1 MSAGRNHER
10 QVIGVDERVSV
21 GRAIPLGI
29 QHMMSMFGSTV
40 LVPILTGLDPNVA
53 IMCSGIGT
61 ICYLL
66 VTGNKIPS
74 YLGSSFAFISPI
86 IAIGATHGLS
96 AAMSGVIV
104 AGLVFLVIA
113 GIIRLVGTGWLD
125 RLLPPVLVASVMVVI
140 GVGLSATAV
149 NMAFMGTD
157 DAGVSSFSGI
167 GALVAGVT
175 LLAAVVFSGQ
185 RGIVGTVPV
194 LLAIIVGYALAA
206 VLGLVDFAPVAAA
219 AWVGLPNVSLPTF
232 DVGAIVLIAPVA
244 IVVVIEHIG
253 HLLAVGE
260 IVGKDYRKMMPRSL
274 AGDGL
279 SCIISGFLGGPPT
292 TTYAENI
299 GVMSV
304 TRVYSTQIFWYAGA
318 FALVVGG
325 FCPKLAALI
334 RSIPDPVMGGV
345 CLLLF
350 GLIASNGLRMLVAN
364 RVDFDANR
372 NLMIASVVIILG
384 VGMETSGVS
393 IPLGDYT
400 LPGMATS
407 TLVGILLN
415 LVLPREKRPNAAEP
429 AGSEAQGQLASA
441 GDPAGAG
448 ADGRRASVG
457 DPTGAGELAG
467 AGGPANPSR
476 SL

>member
-1 MSAGRNHER
+1 MSHHER
-10 QVIGVDERVSV
+10 EVIGVDDRVSPA
-21 GRAIPLGI
+21 RAIPLGI

-40 LVPILTGLDPNVA
+40 LVPVLTGLDPNVA

-86 IAIGATHGLS
+86 IAVGATQGLD

-104 AGLVFLVIA
+104 AGAVFLVVA
-113 GIIRLVGTGWLD
+113 GIIKFVGTGWLD

-140 GVGLSATAV
+140 GVGLSATAA

-157 DAGVSSFSGI
+157 AAGASVFNPQ
-167 GALVAGVT
+167 GAIVAAIT
-175 LLAAVVFSGQ
+175 LLAAVIFSG
-185 RGIVGTVPV
+185 RGGIVGTVPV
-194 LLAIIVGYALAA
+194 LLAIVVGYAVAIA
-206 VLGLVDFAPVAAA
+206 FGMVDFAPIAEA
-219 AWVGLPNVSLPTF
+219 AWVGLPNVSFPKF
-232 DVGAIVLIAPVA
+232 DMGAIALIAPVA
-244 IVVVIEHIG
+244 VVTVIEHIG

-260 IVGKDYRKMMPRSL
+260 IVDKDYRPLLPLSL

-279 SCIISGFLGGPPT
+279 STMISGFLGGPPT
-292 TTYAENI
+292 TTYAEII

-304 TRVYSTQIFWYAGA
+304 TRVYSTQIFWYAGG
-318 FALVVGG
+318 FALIVGG
-325 FCPKLAALI
+325 LCPKLAALI
-334 RSIPDPVMGGV
+334 NSIPSPVMGGV

-350 GLIASNGLRMLVAN
+350 GLIASNGLRMLVSN
-364 RVDFDANR
+364 GVDFDVNR

-384 VGMETSGVS
+384 VGMETSGIA

-407 TLVGILLN
+407 TLVGIILN
-415 LVLPREKRPNAAEP
+415 LVLPQEKK
-429 AGSEAQGQLASA
+429 GEA
-441 GDPAGAG
+441 
-448 ADGRRASVG
+448 RA
-457 DPTGAGELAG
+457 
-467 AGGPANPSR
+467 
-476 SL
+476 

>member
-1 MSAGRNHER
+1 MSSQER
-10 QVIGVDERVSV
+10 EIIGVDDRVSI

-40 LVPILTGLDPNVA
+40 LVPVLTGLDPNVA

-86 IAIGATHGLS
+86 LAVGATKGLA

-104 AGLVFLVIA
+104 AGLVFLIVA

-140 GVGLSATAV
+140 GVGLAATAAD
-149 NMAFMGTD
+149 MAFMTTDSAGTSVFY
-157 DAGVSSFSGI
+157 GV
-167 GALVAGVT
+167 GAIVAFVT
-175 LLAAVVFSGQ
+175 LIAAVVFSSMG
-185 RGIVGTVPV
+185 GIIGTVPV
-194 LLAIIVGYALAA
+194 LLAIIVGYLLSLAL
-206 VLGLVDFAPVAAA
+206 GIVDFEPVANA
-219 AWVGLPNVSLPTF
+219 AWIGLPHISMPVF
-232 DVGAIVLIAPVA
+232 DPGAIALVAPVA

-260 IVGKDYRKMMPRSL
+260 IVGKDYRKMLPRSL

-279 SCIISGFLGGPPT
+279 STVISGFLGGPPT

-304 TRVYSTQIFWYAGA
+304 TRVYSTQIFWYAAG

-334 RSIPDPVMGGV
+334 QSIPGPVMGGV
-345 CLLLF
+345 SLLLF
-350 GLIASNGLRMLVAN
+350 GLIASNGLRMLVSN
-364 RVDFDANR
+364 QVDFDVNR

-384 VGMETSGVS
+384 VGMETSGIA
-393 IPLGDYT
+393 IPIGDYT

-407 TLVGILLN
+407 TLVGILMN
-415 LVLPREKRPNAAEP
+415 LILPRPK
-429 AGSEAQGQLASA
+429 SE
-441 GDPAGAG
+441 
-448 ADGRRASVG
+448 
-457 DPTGAGELAG
+457 
-467 AGGPANPSR
+467 
-476 SL
+476 

>member
-1 MSAGRNHER
+1 MSAHDREI
-10 QVIGVDERVSV
+10 IGVDDRVSV

-40 LVPILTGLDPNVA
+40 LVPVLTGLDPNVA

-86 IAIGATHGLS
+86 LAVGATKGLD

-104 AGLVFLVIA
+104 AGLVFLAVA

-140 GVGLSATAV
+140 GVGLAATAAD
-149 NMAFMGTD
+149 MAFMTTDASGASVFFGT
-157 DAGVSSFSGI
+157 

-175 LLAAVVFSGQ
+175 LAAAVVFSSMG
-185 RGIVGTVPV
+185 GIVGTVPV
-194 LLAIIVGYALAA
+194 LLAIIVGYLVSLA
-206 VLGLVDFAPVAAA
+206 LGLVDFAPVAEA
-219 AWVGLPNVSLPTF
+219 AWIGLPNVSMPRF
-232 DVGAIVLIAPVA
+232 DPGAVALVAPVA
-244 IVVVIEHIG
+244 VVVVIEHIG

-260 IVGKDYRKMMPRSL
+260 IVGKDYREMLPRSL
-274 AGDGL
+274 AGDGI
-279 SCIISGFLGGPPT
+279 STCISGFLGGPPT

-304 TRVYSTQIFWYAGA
+304 TRVYSTQIFWYAAG

-334 RSIPDPVMGGV
+334 QSIPSPVMGGV
-345 CLLLF
+345 SLLLF
-350 GLIASNGLRMLVAN
+350 GLIASNGLRMLVSN
-364 RVDFDANR
+364 RVDFDVNR

-384 VGMETSGVS
+384 VGMETSGIA
-393 IPLGDYT
+393 IPIGDYT

-407 TLVGILLN
+407 TLVGIIMN
-415 LVLPREKRPNAAEP
+415 LILPRPQASEEP
-429 AGSEAQGQLASA
+429 
-441 GDPAGAG
+441 
-448 ADGRRASVG
+448 
-457 DPTGAGELAG
+457 
-467 AGGPANPSR
+467 
-476 SL
+476 

>member
-1 MSAGRNHER
+1 MSAHER
-10 QVIGVDERVSV
+10 ELIGVDDRVSV

-40 LVPILTGLDPNVA
+40 LVPVLTGLDPNVA

-86 IAIGATHGLS
+86 IAVGATRGLA

-104 AGLVFLVIA
+104 AGLVFLAVA

-140 GVGLSATAV
+140 GVGLSATAAE
-149 NMAFMGTD
+149 MAFTTTAADGST
-157 DAGVSSFSGI
+157 AFFGV
-167 GALVAGVT
+167 GAVVAAVT
-175 LLAAVVFSGQ
+175 LVAAVVFSSMG
-185 RGIVGTVPV
+185 GIVGTVPV
-194 LLAIIVGYALAA
+194 LLAIIVGYVLSLA
-206 VLGLVDFAPVAAA
+206 LGLVDFAPVAEA
-219 AWVGLPNVSLPTF
+219 AWVGLPHVSVPAF
-232 DVGAIVLIAPVA
+232 DPGAIALVAPVA
-244 IVVVIEHIG
+244 VVVVIEHIG

-260 IVGKDYRKMMPRSL
+260 IVGKDYRSMLPRSL
-274 AGDGL
+274 AGDGI
-279 SCIISGFLGGPPT
+279 STCISGFLGGPPT

-304 TRVYSTQIFWYAGA
+304 TRVYSTQIFWYAAG

-334 RSIPDPVMGGV
+334 QSIPSPVMGGV
-345 CLLLF
+345 SLLLF
-350 GLIASNGLRMLVAN
+350 GLIASNGLRMLVSN
-364 RVDFDANR
+364 RVDFDVNR

-384 VGMETSGVS
+384 VGMETSGIS
-393 IPLGDYT
+393 IPIGDYT

-407 TLVGILLN
+407 TLVGIVLN
-415 LVLPREKRPNAAEP
+415 LILPQAPE
-429 AGSEAQGQLASA
+429 GASSTTC
-441 GDPAGAG
+441 DEGA
-448 ADGRRASVG
+448 S
-457 DPTGAGELAG
+457 
-467 AGGPANPSR
+467 GGGVA
-476 SL
+476 

>member
-1 MSAGRNHER
+1 MSSHER
-10 QVIGVDERVSV
+10 EVIGVDDRVSV

-40 LVPILTGLDPNVA
+40 LVPVLTGLDPNVA

-86 IAIGATHGLS
+86 LAVGATQGLD

-104 AGLVFLVIA
+104 AGLVFLAVA

-140 GVGLSATAV
+140 GVGLAATAAD
-149 NMAFMGTD
+149 MAFMTTDASGASVFFGT
-157 DAGVSSFSGI
+157 

-175 LLAAVVFSGQ
+175 LAAAVIFSSMG
-185 RGIVGTVPV
+185 GIVGTVPV
-194 LLAIIVGYALAA
+194 LLAIIVGYLVSLA
-206 VLGLVDFAPVAAA
+206 LGLVDFAPVAEA
-219 AWVGLPNVSLPTF
+219 AWIGLPHVSMPRF
-232 DVGAIVLIAPVA
+232 DWGAVALVAPVA
-244 IVVVIEHIG
+244 VVVVIEHIG

-260 IVGKDYRKMMPRSL
+260 IVGKDYREMLPRSL
-274 AGDGL
+274 AGDGI
-279 SCIISGFLGGPPT
+279 STCISGFLGGPPT

-304 TRVYSTQIFWYAGA
+304 TRVYSTQIFWYAAG

-334 RSIPDPVMGGV
+334 QSIPSPVLFGV
-345 CLLLF
+345 SLLLF
-350 GLIASNGLRMLVAN
+350 GLIASNGLRMLVSN
-364 RVDFDANR
+364 RVDFDVNR

-384 VGMETSGVS
+384 VGMETSGIA
-393 IPLGDYT
+393 IPIGDYT

-407 TLVGILLN
+407 TLVGIIMN
-415 LVLPREKRPNAAEP
+415 LILPRPKQQEGAEV
-429 AGSEAQGQLASA
+429 SAS
-441 GDPAGAG
+441 
-448 ADGRRASVG
+448 
-457 DPTGAGELAG
+457 
-467 AGGPANPSR
+467 
-476 SL
+476 

>member
-1 MSAGRNHER
+1 MSAHER
-10 QVIGVDERVSV
+10 EVIGVDDRVSV

-40 LVPILTGLDPNVA
+40 LVPVLTGLDPNVA

-86 IAIGATHGLS
+86 LAVGATKGLA

-104 AGLVFLVIA
+104 AGLVFLAVA
-113 GIIRLVGTGWLD
+113 GVIRLVGTGWLD

-140 GVGLSATAV
+140 GVGLAATAAD
-149 NMAFMGTD
+149 MAFMTDAADGTS
-157 DAGVSSFSGI
+157 VFFTT
-167 GALVAGVT
+167 GAIVAGVT
-175 LLAAVVFSGQ
+175 LAAAVVFSSMG
-185 RGIVGTVPV
+185 GIVGTVPV
-194 LLAIIVGYALAA
+194 LLAIIVGYLVSLA
-206 VLGLVDFAPVAAA
+206 LGLVDFAPVAEA
-219 AWVGLPNVSLPTF
+219 AWVGLPSVSMPVF
-232 DVGAIVLIAPVA
+232 DPGAIALVAPVA
-244 IVVVIEHIG
+244 VVVVIEHIG

-260 IVGKDYRKMMPRSL
+260 IVGKDYRSMLPRSL
-274 AGDGL
+274 AGDGI
-279 SCIISGFLGGPPT
+279 STVISGFLGGPPT

-304 TRVYSTQIFWYAGA
+304 TRVYSTQIFWYAAG

-334 RSIPDPVMGGV
+334 QSIPSPVMGGV
-345 CLLLF
+345 SLLLF
-350 GLIASNGLRMLVAN
+350 GLIASNGLRMLVSN
-364 RVDFDANR
+364 RVDFDVNR

-384 VGMETSGVS
+384 VGMETSGIA
-393 IPLGDYT
+393 IPVGDYT

-407 TLVGILLN
+407 TLVGILMN
-415 LVLPREKRPNAAEP
+415 LVLPRPKE
-429 AGSEAQGQLASA
+429 QDAS
-441 GDPAGAG
+441 
-448 ADGRRASVG
+448 
-457 DPTGAGELAG
+457 
-467 AGGPANPSR
+467 
-476 SL
+476 

>member
-1 MSAGRNHER
+1 MSARER
-10 QVIGVDERVSV
+10 EVIGVDDRVSV

-40 LVPILTGLDPNVA
+40 LVPVLTGLDPNVA

-86 IAIGATHGLS
+86 LAVGATKGLD

-104 AGLVFLVIA
+104 AGLVFLAVA
-113 GIIRLVGTGWLD
+113 GVIRLVGTGWLD

-140 GVGLSATAV
+140 GVGLAATAAD
-149 NMAFMGTD
+149 MAFMTTAADGSSVFFGT
-157 DAGVSSFSGI
+157 
-167 GALVAGVT
+167 GAAVAAVT
-175 LLAAVVFSGQ
+175 LAAAVVFSGMG
-185 RGIVGTVPV
+185 GIVGTVPV
-194 LLAIIVGYALAA
+194 LLAIIVGYLLALA
-206 VLGLVDFAPVAAA
+206 LGLVDFAPVAEA
-219 AWVGLPNVSLPTF
+219 AWVGLPHVSAPRF
-232 DVGAIVLIAPVA
+232 DLGAVALVAPVA
-244 IVVVIEHIG
+244 VVVVIEHIG

-260 IVGKDYRKMMPRSL
+260 IVGRDYREMLPRSL
-274 AGDGL
+274 AGDGI
-279 SCIISGFLGGPPT
+279 STMISGFLGGPPT

-304 TRVYSTQIFWYAGA
+304 TRVYSTQIFWYAAG

-334 RSIPDPVMGGV
+334 QSIPSPVMGGV
-345 CLLLF
+345 SLLLF
-350 GLIASNGLRMLVAN
+350 GLIASNGLRMLVSN
-364 RVDFDANR
+364 RVDFDVNR

-384 VGMETSGVS
+384 VGMETSGIS
-393 IPLGDYT
+393 IPIGDYT

-407 TLVGILLN
+407 TLVGILMN
-415 LVLPREKRPNAAEP
+415 LVLPRPKEGP
-429 AGSEAQGQLASA
+429 
-441 GDPAGAG
+441 
-448 ADGRRASVG
+448 ADG
-457 DPTGAGELAG
+457 E
-467 AGGPANPSR
+467 
-476 SL
+476 

>member
-1 MSAGRNHER
+1 MARHER
-10 QVIGVDERVSV
+10 EVIGVDDRVSV

-40 LVPILTGLDPNVA
+40 LVPVLTGLDPNVA

-86 IAIGATHGLS
+86 IAVGATQGLD
-96 AAMSGVIV
+96 AAMSGVVV
-104 AGLVFLVIA
+104 AGMVFLAVA

-149 NMAFMGTD
+149 DMAFMQDLPDGSTVFY
-157 DAGVSSFSGI
+157 GL
-167 GALVAGVT
+167 GAIVAAITLV
-175 LLAAVVFSGQ
+175 AAVVFSSMG
-185 RGIVGTVPV
+185 GIFGTIPV
-194 LLAIIVGYALAA
+194 LLAIIVGYL
-206 VLGLVDFAPVAAA
+206 VSVPLGLVDFAPVAEA
-219 AWVGLPNVSLPTF
+219 AWIGLPNISAPRF
-232 DVGAIVLIAPVA
+232 DAGAIALIAPVA
-244 IVVVIEHIG
+244 VVVVIEHIC

-260 IVGKDYRKMMPRSL
+260 IVGKDYRSMLPRSL
-274 AGDGL
+274 AGDGI
-279 SCIISGFLGGPPT
+279 STMISGFLGGPPT

-304 TRVYSTQIFWYAGA
+304 TRVYSTQIFWYAGG

-334 RSIPDPVMGGV
+334 QSIPGPVMGGV

-350 GLIASNGLRMLVAN
+350 GLIASNGLRMLVSN
-364 RVDFDANR
+364 KVDFDVNR
-372 NLMIASVVIILG
+372 NLMIASVVIIVG
-384 VGMETSGVS
+384 VGMETSGIS
-393 IPLGDYT
+393 IPIGDYT

-407 TLVGILLN
+407 ALAGILLN
-415 LVLPREKRPNAAEP
+415 LILPGGKTEP
-429 AGSEAQGQLASA
+429 Q
-441 GDPAGAG
+441 
-448 ADGRRASVG
+448 ADVT
-457 DPTGAGELAG
+457 D
-467 AGGPANPSR
+467 
-476 SL
+476 

>member
-1 MSAGRNHER
+1 MSTSDRE
-10 QVIGVDERVSV
+10 VIGVDDRVSV

-40 LVPILTGLDPNVA
+40 LVPVLTGLDPNVA

-66 VTGNKIPS
+66 VTRNKIPS

-86 IAIGATHGLS
+86 LAIGATQGLD

-104 AGLVFLVIA
+104 AGLVFL
-113 GIIRLVGTGWLD
+113 LVAALIKLIGTGWLD

-149 NMAFMGTD
+149 NMAFMAPAADGT
-157 DAGVSSFSGI
+157 SSFYAV
-167 GALVAGVT
+167 GAIVAGIT
-175 LLAAVVFSGQ
+175 LLSAVVFSGM
-185 RGIVGTVPV
+185 RGILGTVPV
-194 LLAIIVGYALAA
+194 LLAIVVGYL
-206 VLGLVDFAPVAAA
+206 VSIPFGLVDFAAVEQA
-219 AWVGLPNVSLPTF
+219 AWIGLPSLSMPRF
-232 DVGAIVLIAPVA
+232 DWGAIALIAPVA
-244 IVVVIEHIG
+244 FVTVIEHIG

-260 IVGKDYRKMMPRSL
+260 IVGKDYRDMLPRSL

-279 SCIISGFLGGPPT
+279 STVISGFIGGPPT

-304 TRVYSTQIFWYAGA
+304 TRVYSTQIFWYAGG
-318 FALVVGG
+318 FALLVGG

-334 RSIPDPVMGGV
+334 RSIPSPVMGGV

-350 GLIASNGLRMLVAN
+350 GLIASNGLRMLVSNA
-364 RVDFDANR
+364 VDFDVNR

-384 VGMETSGVS
+384 VGMETAGVA
-393 IPLGDYT
+393 IPVGNYV

-415 LVLPREKRPNAAEP
+415 LILPVPPKEPDATEP
-429 AGSEAQGQLASA
+429 APEA
-441 GDPAGAG
+441 
-448 ADGRRASVG
+448 
-457 DPTGAGELAG
+457 
-467 AGGPANPSR
+467 
-476 SL
+476 

>member
-1 MSAGRNHER
+1 MSSQER
-10 QVIGVDERVSV
+10 EIIGVDDRVSI

-40 LVPILTGLDPNVA
+40 LVPVLTGLDPNVA

-86 IAIGATHGLS
+86 LAVGATKGLA

-104 AGLVFLVIA
+104 AGLVFLIVA

-140 GVGLSATAV
+140 GVGLAATAAD
-149 NMAFMGTD
+149 MAFMTTDSAGTSVFY
-157 DAGVSSFSGI
+157 GV
-167 GALVAGVT
+167 GAIVAFVT
-175 LLAAVVFSGQ
+175 LIAAVVFSSMG
-185 RGIVGTVPV
+185 GIIGTVPV
-194 LLAIIVGYALAA
+194 LLAIIVGYLLSLAL
-206 VLGLVDFAPVAAA
+206 GIVDFEPVANA
-219 AWVGLPNVSLPTF
+219 AWIGLPHISMPVF
-232 DVGAIVLIAPVA
+232 DPGAIALVAPVA

-260 IVGKDYRKMMPRSL
+260 IVGKDYRKMLPRSL

-279 SCIISGFLGGPPT
+279 STVISGFLGGPPT

-304 TRVYSTQIFWYAGA
+304 TRVYSTQIFWYAAG
-318 FALVVGG
+318 FALIVGG

-334 RSIPDPVMGGV
+334 QSIPGPVMGGV
-345 CLLLF
+345 SLLLF
-350 GLIASNGLRMLVAN
+350 GLIASNGLRMLVSN
-364 RVDFDANR
+364 QVDFDVNR

-384 VGMETSGVS
+384 VGMETSGIA
-393 IPLGDYT
+393 IPIGDYT

-407 TLVGILLN
+407 TLVGILMN
-415 LVLPREKRPNAAEP
+415 LILPRPK
-429 AGSEAQGQLASA
+429 S
-441 GDPAGAG
+441 D
-448 ADGRRASVG
+448 
-457 DPTGAGELAG
+457 
-467 AGGPANPSR
+467 
-476 SL
+476 

>member
-1 MSAGRNHER
+1 MAQRDREI
-10 QVIGVDERVSV
+10 IGVDDRVSV

-66 VTGNKIPS
+66 VTGNRIPS

-86 IAIGATHGLS
+86 IAVGATRGLD

-104 AGLVFLVIA
+104 AGAVFLAVA

-140 GVGLSATAV
+140 GVGLSATAAR
-149 NMAFMGTD
+149 MALEQTGPDGT
-157 DAGVSSFSGI
+157 ASFYAV
-167 GALVAGVT
+167 GAAVAAVT
-175 LLAAVVFSGQ
+175 LISAVLFSSMG
-185 RGIVGTVPV
+185 GIMGTVPV
-194 LLAIIVGYALAA
+194 LLSIVVGYLASLP
-206 VLGLVDFAPVAAA
+206 LGLVDFAPVAEA
-219 AWVGLPNVSLPTF
+219 AWIGLPSISVPRF
-232 DVGAIVLIAPVA
+232 DAGAIALIAPVA
-244 IVVVIEHIG
+244 VVAVIEHIG

-260 IVGKDYRKMMPRSL
+260 IVGKDYRALLPRSL

-279 SCIISGFLGGPPT
+279 STVISGFVGGPPT

-304 TRVYSTQIFWYAGA
+304 TRVYSTQVFWYAAG

-325 FCPKLAALI
+325 FCPKLAALVQ
-334 RSIPDPVMGGV
+334 SIPGPVMGGV

-364 RVDFDANR
+364 GVDFDQNR

-384 VGMETSGVS
+384 VGMETAGIA
-393 IPLGDYT
+393 IPVGDYT

-407 TLVGILLN
+407 ALAGILMN
-415 LVLPREKRPNAAEP
+415 LILPVPK
-429 AGSEAQGQLASA
+429 
-441 GDPAGAG
+441 
-448 ADGRRASVG
+448 
-457 DPTGAGELAG
+457 GE
-467 AGGPANPSR
+467 
-476 SL
+476 